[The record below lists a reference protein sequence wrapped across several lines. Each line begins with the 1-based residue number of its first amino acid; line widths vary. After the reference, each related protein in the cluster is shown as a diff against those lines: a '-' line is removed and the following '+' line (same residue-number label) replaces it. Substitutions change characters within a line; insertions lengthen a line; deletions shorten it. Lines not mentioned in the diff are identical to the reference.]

1 MKLIHYTLR
10 KLFVPLLV
18 IFAVWGCVFYLMIL
32 HEVEDETN
40 DSLENYKEIIIRS
53 ALADSTLL
61 KDHVDIMTRYYIRQ
75 VPESKAK
82 LDKNEFYNTTRYIEI
97 EKEHE
102 PVRALRTYFMTKDRK
117 FYELTLELSTL
128 EQEDMIETIVW
139 SMAVLYI
146 VLISCILFVIH
157 RGFKISF
164 RPLYKLLGW
173 LKSFQVGKNNP
184 PLDNPTD
191 IEEFK
196 ILNETVQE
204 SAHQSDKLYTKQR
217 HFVENAA
224 HELQTP
230 LAVCMNKLELL
241 SEHPDC
247 TEEQLREIF
256 GLHQALSGI
265 IRLNKSLLLL
275 SRIDNKQFPETRE
288 ICMNHLVHKILE
300 EINDIYE
307 SKALHLH
314 VSEKENLV
322 CTMNE
327 SLATTLITN
336 LIKNAYVHNH
346 EKGDI
351 EITLSR
357 YKLTIANTSLDQS
370 LDKELLFARFARQSN
385 QNESTGLG
393 LAIVKSI
400 IDLYSIRMDYQYANG
415 KHIFTLLFY

>member
-10 KLFVPLLV
+10 NLFVPILV
-18 IFAVWGCVFYLMIL
+18 IFAAWGCVFCLMIL

-61 KDHVDIMTRYYIRQ
+61 KDHVDIMTRYYIRE
-75 VPESKAK
+75 VPESEAK
-82 LDKNEFYNTTRYIEI
+82 LDKDEFYDTTVYIEI
-97 EKEHE
+97 EQEYE

-128 EQEDMIETIVW
+128 EQEDMIETIIW

-146 VLISCILFVIH
+146 ALISCILFVIH
-157 RGFKISF
+157 RGFKKSF
-164 RPLYKLLGW
+164 KPLYKLLSW
-173 LKSFQVGKNNP
+173 LKSFQVGKYNP
-184 PLDNPTD
+184 PLNNPTP

-204 SAHQSDKLYTKQR
+204 SVNQSDKLYNKQR

-241 SEHPDC
+241 SE
-247 TEEQLREIF
+247 
-256 GLHQALSGI
+256 
-265 IRLNKSLLLL
+265 
-275 SRIDNKQFPETRE
+275 QFPETRD
-288 ICMNHLVHKILE
+288 ICLNHLIHKILE
-300 EINDIYE
+300 GINDIYE
-307 SKALHLH
+307 RKALHLR
-314 VSEKENLV
+314 VSEKESLV

-336 LIKNAYVHNH
+336 LIKNAYVHNY

-351 EITLSR
+351 GITISR
-357 YKLTIANTSLDQS
+357 RMLTISNTGIDKT
-370 LDKELLFARFARQSN
+370 LDKELLFARFASQSK
-385 QNESTGLG
+385 QQESTGLG

-400 IDLYSIRMDYQYANG
+400 VDLYSIRIDYQYANG
-415 KHIFTLLFY
+415 MHTFTLLFY